1 MPAPTK
7 GPRLGGSPAHQRLIL
22 RNLSQQLFEHK
33 RVTTTVTRARRV
45 RPYAE
50 NLITSAKKG
59 DLNARRKVLAQLSD
73 KSVVHEL
80 FTTIASA
87 MEDRP
92 GGYTR
97 ITKIGNRKGDNAP
110 MAVIE
115 LVMEPVATKSTVA
128 EAEAATR
135 SSASRAAQ
143 PAEAPAV
150 DVVSDPS
157 ASLDEEGGSTA
168 ADVDSQAAEAPVEA
182 TTEVEAD
189 EYPGSAKPLVSGEAP
204 EGYAIKGNKDSM
216 KFHVPG
222 SRWYAGTR
230 AEVWFDTKAS
240 AEAAGF
246 APAGG
251 AAAQKIDGE

>member
-1 MPAPTK
+1 MPTPTK
-7 GPRLGGSPAHQRLIL
+7 GARLGGSPAHERLML

-33 RVTTTVTRARRV
+33 RITTTVTKAKRLRPHAERLITFAKRGDLAARRQ
-45 RPYAE
+45 
-50 NLITSAKKG
+50 
-59 DLNARRKVLAQLSD
+59 VLRQLTD

-115 LVMEPVATKSTVA
+115 LVMEPVATKATVA

-135 SSASRAAQ
+135 AK
-143 PAEAPAV
+143 APAPQEE
-150 DVVSDPS
+150 DVVSDPA
-157 ASLDEEGGSTA
+157 ASMADEGGVAEAQVEEETS
-168 ADVDSQAAEAPVEA
+168 AAEATAVDSA
-182 TTEVEAD
+182 SVEAD
-189 EYPGSAKPLVSGEAP
+189 EYAGSAKPLDSDEAP
-204 EGYAIKGNKDSM
+204 EGFEIKGNKQSM
-216 KFHVPG
+216 KYHVPG
-222 SRWYAGTR
+222 SRWYASTK
-230 AEVWFDTKAS
+230 AEVWFDTKAN

-246 APAGG
+246 SPAGG
-251 AAAQKIDGE
+251 AAAQKMDGE